1 MKAKAEKVVIL
12 KCPTCGRKHREHP
25 EFGCFCC
32 ASCLQTIIRPLIV
45 ALDDARLRASKQP
58 PIRELPSGR

>member
-1 MKAKAEKVVIL
+1 MKKKEVIL
-12 KCPTCGRKHREHP
+12 RCPTCGRKHGEHP

-45 ALDDARLRASKQP
+45 ALDDAKLRASKKP
-58 PIRELPSGR
+58 VIRELSSGR